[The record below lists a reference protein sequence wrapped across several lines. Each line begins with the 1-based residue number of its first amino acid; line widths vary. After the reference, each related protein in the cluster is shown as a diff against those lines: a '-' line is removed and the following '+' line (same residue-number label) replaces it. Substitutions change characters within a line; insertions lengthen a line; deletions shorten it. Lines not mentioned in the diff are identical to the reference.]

1 MYILSLDTTAKTV
14 TVCVAAEEAGRVLPV
29 SRSTLCGRLTHSE
42 TLLPMIDE
50 CLSRAGLTIRDVGM
64 LALTAGPGSFT
75 GVRIGASC
83 VKGLSFS
90 LQSAGV
96 KHLCVGVS
104 ALEALAQ
111 NASAYSGYITCP
123 VMDARRSQF
132 YHAYF
137 RNRAEVPQRL
147 SEDRLLTAK
156 EMFEDVCASYA
167 GKKLLLVG
175 DGAEACRAL
184 FDRIG
189 EGKAP
194 FSYRVCRAADLYQDA
209 FSVALV
215 AYRHRKEGKDSAKEL
230 SPLYLRASQAER
242 ERLAKEAK

>member
-14 TVCVAAEEAGRVLPV
+14 TACVAKEEAGNVLPV
-29 SRSTLCGRLTHSE
+29 ARSTLCGQLTHSE

-50 CLSRAGLTIRDVGM
+50 CLRRAGLTVRDVGM

-75 GVRIGASC
+75 GVRIGTSC

-90 LQSAGV
+90 LKTAGIA
-96 KHLCVGVS
+96 HLCVGVS

-111 NASAYSGYITCP
+111 NVSAYSGVITCP

-137 RNRAEVPQRL
+137 QNRAEVPRRL

-156 EMFEDVCASYA
+156 EMFEDISASYA

-175 DGAEACRAL
+175 DGAEACAAL

-189 EGKAP
+189 EGRAP
-194 FSYRVCRAADLYQDA
+194 FSYRVCRAADRYQDA
-209 FSVALV
+209 FSVAVV
-215 AYRHRKEGKDSAKEL
+215 AYRRRKEGKGSAKDL

-242 ERLAKEAK
+242 ERMAKEAK